1 MYDTVYDFLR
11 NALNN
16 NFNYVIL
23 IFLGIITYSLDND
36 IVIHQY
42 V

>member
-16 NFNYVIL
+16 KFNYVIL
-23 IFLGIITYSLDND
+23 IFFK
-36 IVIHQY
+36 
-42 V
+42 

>member
-16 NFNYVIL
+16 KFNYVIL
-23 IFLGIITYSLDND
+23 IFFF
-36 IVIHQY
+36 
-42 V
+42 